1 MKEQIEG
8 KQRFG
13 IQLVDVKL
21 NKNDLTPKL
30 LGIITDN
37 SEHLKLKLFYKKGI
51 KVLNSIM
58 EKNRFLKPKFR
69 IY

>member
-1 MKEQIEG
+1 
-8 KQRFG
+8 
-13 IQLVDVKL
+13 LVDVKL

>member
-1 MKEQIEG
+1 M
-8 KQRFG
+8 
-13 IQLVDVKL
+13 DVKL

-37 SEHLKLKLFYKKGI
+37 SEHLKLKLFYNKGI
-51 KVLNSIM
+51 TVLNSIM